1 MISKSVTFLSTADK
15 EKIALWKI
23 SNSEKNVI
31 DNIFLT
37 HGTFSNKNICLGI
50 ANYFAIQGYC
60 CYIMEWRNH
69 GESFHSKKKFNF
81 ETIALYDLK
90 TVFTYLFEKLKLN
103 SIHCITHSGGGISL
117 SMFLIKH
124 NVYNEKINSITMFA
138 CQVFGASNTVYN
150 KFKIILSKFAT
161 FLIGYIPARK
171 IKLGPQNE
179 SYFTMKQWFD
189 WNIKRNFYSTDK
201 KFDYKINMPII
212 KIPIYS
218 ISAEGDSFIAPSI
231 GCKIFLE
238 SFNNPCNIF
247 KEFSIENRNLENYNH
262 SRIIMS
268 RNSAKE
274 IWPTVLKWIEKT
286 KDNNLYS

>member
-1 MISKSVTFLSTADK
+1 MISKSITFLNTTDK

-23 SNSEKNVI
+23 SNSEQNSI
-31 DNIFLT
+31 HNIFLT

-50 ANYFAIQGYC
+50 ANYFAMQGYC

-69 GESFHSKKKFNF
+69 GESSSSKNKFNF

-90 TVFTYLFEKLKLN
+90 TVFTYLFEELKLK

-117 SMFLIKH
+117 CMLLIK
-124 NVYNEKINSITMFA
+124 YKIYDEKIKSITMFA
-138 CQVFGASNTVYN
+138 CQVFGASFTIRN
-150 KFKIILSKFAT
+150 KVKILFSKSLT
-161 FLIGYIPARK
+161 FLIGYIPAKK
-171 IKLGPQNE
+171 IKLGPHNE
-179 SYFTMKQWFD
+179 SYFTMRQWFD

-201 KFDYKINMPII
+201 TFDYETNMTNI
-212 KIPIYS
+212 KTPIYA
-218 ISAEGDSFIAPSI
+218 ISAKGDSFIAPSF

-238 SFNNPCNIF
+238 SFNNPYNIF
-247 KEFSIENRNLENYNH
+247 KEFSAKNGNLEDYNH

-274 IWPTVLKWIEKT
+274 IWPSVLKWIEK
-286 KDNNLYS
+286 NER